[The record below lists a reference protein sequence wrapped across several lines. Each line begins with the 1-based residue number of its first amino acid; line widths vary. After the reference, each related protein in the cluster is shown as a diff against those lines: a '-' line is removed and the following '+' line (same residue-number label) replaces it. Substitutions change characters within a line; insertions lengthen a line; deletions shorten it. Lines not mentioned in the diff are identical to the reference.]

1 MPPTWTFIEPLLRTR
16 HLFKSLYMAYLIDLA
31 AILIII
37 SEALLPA
44 FYQRVD
50 PKTQRWL
57 A

>member
-1 MPPTWTFIEPLLRTR
+1 
-16 HLFKSLYMAYLIDLA
+16 MASLIDLA

-37 SEALLPA
+37 SEALLSA
-44 FYQRVD
+44 LYQRVD